1 MALVPGPRRQA
12 TASILEEVSLLPPR
26 AKERDRFFASAAQFP
41 IELMEGEKMLP
52 TSKSYLEATLW
63 CPRGRRWE
71 SVVCF
76 LFFFFRVFSPSP
88 MPDLRRPSS
97 LAAHHEAGLAT
108 SLSSPRTSLLLLD
121 LSFHLPLSPASTGVV
136 GSHV

>member
-76 LFFFFRVFSPSP
+76 LFFFFSSVFAVSHA
-88 MPDLRRPSS
+88 RPSTALEPGGPS
-97 LAAHHEAGLAT
+97 
-108 SLSSPRTSLLLLD
+108 
-121 LSFHLPLSPASTGVV
+121 
-136 GSHV
+136 